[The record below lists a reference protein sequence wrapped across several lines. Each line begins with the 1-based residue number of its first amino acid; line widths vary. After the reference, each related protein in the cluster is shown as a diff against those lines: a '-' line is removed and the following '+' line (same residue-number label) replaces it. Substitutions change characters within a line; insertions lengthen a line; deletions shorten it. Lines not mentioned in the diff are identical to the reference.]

1 MLMNSTTKKNKAYRH
16 KQEIIYTILN
26 ASRAHKTKTKII
38 YESMFSSEQCNEYFE
53 ELINQR
59 LLQYNQ
65 IKRTYI
71 STTKGLKFIELYKG
85 PK

>member
-1 MLMNSTTKKNKAYRH
+1 
-16 KQEIIYTILN
+16 
-26 ASRAHKTKTKII
+26 
-38 YESMFSSEQCNEYFE
+38 MFSSEECNEYFE

-71 STTKGLKFIELYKG
+71 STTKGLKFIELYEGQSK
-85 PK
+85 